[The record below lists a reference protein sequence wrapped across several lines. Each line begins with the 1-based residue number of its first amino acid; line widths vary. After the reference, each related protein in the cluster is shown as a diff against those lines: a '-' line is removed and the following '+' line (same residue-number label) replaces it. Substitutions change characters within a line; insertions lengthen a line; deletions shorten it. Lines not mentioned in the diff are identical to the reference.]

1 MTLVVF
7 GTTGQVAC
15 GLRGVLGPDA
25 VFLGRDRVDFTD
37 PDQARA
43 AIAAH
48 SPQAVI
54 NAVAYTAV
62 DRAEEEPDLAHQIN
76 AVTPGAI
83 AQACAAKDIP
93 LVHISTD
100 YVFDGQG
107 DAPRAPDA
115 PTGPLQVYGA
125 SKLAGEEAIRAASG
139 PHAILRTS
147 WVFSPWGQNF
157 ALTMLRLGATR
168 DALNVVDD
176 QVGGPTPASAI
187 AAACATIAR
196 VLQKAPQKTGTYH
209 FSGQGD
215 VSWAGFARAIFQG
228 AGLDVALTPIP
239 TSAYPTP
246 ATRPLNSR
254 LDCQSLRDA
263 FAIARPDWRDGLAEV
278 LAAHI
283 PQKDALS

>member
-7 GTTGQVAC
+7 GTTGQVAR
-15 GLRGVLGPDA
+15 GLRGILGPDA

-37 PDQARA
+37 PDQARG

-76 AVTPGAI
+76 AATPGAI

-196 VLQKAPQKTGTYH
+196 VLQKTPQKTGTYH
-209 FSGQGD
+209 FSGQDD